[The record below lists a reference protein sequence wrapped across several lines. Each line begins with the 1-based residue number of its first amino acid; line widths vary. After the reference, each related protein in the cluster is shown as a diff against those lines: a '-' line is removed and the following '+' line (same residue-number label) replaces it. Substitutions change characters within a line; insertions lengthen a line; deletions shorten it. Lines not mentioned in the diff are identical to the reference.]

1 MVPVKCDRFC
11 FPISPSDALRKMME
25 ITLKKLDAQAVE
37 ISVSIAP
44 FAEKS
49 VDFKVVK
56 LFRSNPLASN

>member
-1 MVPVKCDRFC
+1 
-11 FPISPSDALRKMME
+11 MME

-49 VDFKVVK
+49 IDFKVVK
-56 LFRSNPLASN
+56 LFRSNALASNWRQT